1 MAVDLQE
8 LQRRLR
14 YTFRS
19 LDLLRLSLTHAS
31 AGGDSTET
39 NERMEFLGDSVVGL
53 VVAEHV
59 YRCWPGAD
67 EGRMTVARSDVVSR
81 RALGARGRELGLGE
95 FLRVDDG
102 LNRQS
107 DYPNSMV
114 ADAFEAVVGA
124 MFLDGGY
131 DVAREF
137 ILRVLEPSIVES
149 RHNGSAQGYKSL
161 LQEFTQAEG
170 RGVPVY
176 HILQATGPDHCRQFE
191 AAVSIQDKDCG
202 TGWGATK
209 KAAERAAAREALAQ
223 CYPDWRG
230 EAEDES

>member
-1 MAVDLQE
+1 MAVDLEE

-14 YTFRS
+14 YKFRS
-19 LDLLRLSLTHAS
+19 PDLLTLALTHAS
-31 AGGDSTET
+31 AGTDRIET
-39 NERMEFLGDSVVGL
+39 NERLEFLGDSVVGV
-53 VVAEHV
+53 VVAERV
-59 YRCWPGAD
+59 YRCWPSAD

-102 LNRQS
+102 LNRRS

-149 RHNGSAQGYKSL
+149 SRNDSAQGYKSL

-170 RGVPVY
+170 RGVPIY
-176 HILQATGPDHCRQFE
+176 RILSTTGPDHCRQFE
-191 AAVSIQDKDCG
+191 AGVSIQNKERG
-202 TGWGATK
+202 TGWGPTK
-209 KAAERAAAREALAQ
+209 KAAERAAAREALEL
-223 CYPDWRG
+223 CYPDWAGKAKG
-230 EAEDES
+230 ET